1 MFPESSPYL
10 PLFFPDSPAVEH
22 AIGTMA
28 FVSVSA
34 TRFGA
39 RVGASQKN
47 VCFGK
52 RLIRRATWT
61 GCARISHDE
70 VVKTAKLAQLELKD
84 DEVEQT
90 TEEFRKII
98 DFFNTMSQLDLQ
110 NVEPM
115 ARPSEGF
122 NMFRNDEPKQFD
134 DM

>member
-1 MFPESSPYL
+1 MSKASIFA
-10 PLFFPDSPAVEH
+10 DSHTVAHV
-22 AIGTMA
+22 IGMMA
-28 FVSVSA
+28 FVSVSSI
-34 TRFGA
+34 RFGG
-39 RVGASQKN
+39 RVRALQKD

-115 ARPSEGF
+115 ARPSDGF
-122 NMFRNDEPKQFD
+122 NVFRNDEPKQFD